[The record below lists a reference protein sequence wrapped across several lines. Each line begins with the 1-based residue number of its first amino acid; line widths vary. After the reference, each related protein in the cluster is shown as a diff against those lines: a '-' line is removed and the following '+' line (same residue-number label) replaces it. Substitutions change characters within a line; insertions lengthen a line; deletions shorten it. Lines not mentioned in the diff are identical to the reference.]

1 MHPKPFFSVLTAI
14 LIVCLGFA
22 VFPDHE
28 DKLLNIAKEYKSY
41 NQKVS
46 GELIITDTA
55 KYEWTV
61 AMCVTMSE
69 EESGYHIKMD
79 SSFFSRPMAAKSPHG
94 NKLYQ
99 LFIKNKSAYDEIQT
113 DQPIGQTLVKETWD
127 VQQVNID
134 SLTHYLDAVQSEND
148 SNWYRPVS
156 VAELFIMFKEEPS
169 KENDQGWVYGIV
181 DLKNESEPKILS
193 QGNISSCI
201 SCHKDT
207 KYDRLFGNPDI
218 DWSYEKGK

>member
-1 MHPKPFFSVLTAI
+1 MMHPKPLVSFLAII

-28 DKLLNIAKEYKSY
+28 EKLLNIAKEYRSY
-41 NQKVS
+41 KRNIAA
-46 GELIITDTA
+46 ELVITDSA
-55 KYEWTV
+55 RYEWTV
-61 AMCVTMSE
+61 TMCIKLSDEKMGFHV
-69 EESGYHIKMD
+69 KMD
-79 SSFFSRPMAAKSPHG
+79 STFFSKSKAAVSPHG
-94 NKLYQ
+94 DKLYQ
-99 LFIKNKSAYDEIQT
+99 LFIKNKPAYDEIQT
-113 DQPIGQTLVKETWD
+113 DQPIGQTLVKETWN

-169 KENDQGWVYGIV
+169 QKNDQGWVYGIV

-207 KYDRLFGNPDI
+207 KYDRLFGNPEINQD
-218 DWSYEKGK
+218 SER